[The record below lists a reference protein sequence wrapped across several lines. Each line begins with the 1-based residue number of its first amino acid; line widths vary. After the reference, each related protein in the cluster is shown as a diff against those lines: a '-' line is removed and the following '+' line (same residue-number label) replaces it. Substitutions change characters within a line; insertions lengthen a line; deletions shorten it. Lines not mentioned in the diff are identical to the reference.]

1 MKGKSIIF
9 FDIDGTL
16 LDHDK
21 KLPSSAK
28 QAIAELKKA
37 GHIVAIATGRAPF
50 MFKELR
56 ETLGIDTY
64 VSFNGQYVVLEGQTI
79 YRNPLDS
86 KALEALTEDALGNDH
101 PVVYL
106 DEEDMMSNVP
116 EHEYI
121 TEGISTLK
129 LGMMPGHDPTY
140 HETRTLYQTLLFCPE
155 GEDAQY
161 EEKHVAFD
169 FIRWHPVS
177 IDVLPKGGSKALGIE
192 KITTQLGISDENQYA
207 FGDGPNDL
215 EMLSAVHHSVAMGN
229 AADEVKSYA
238 KYVTKDVDEDG
249 LLHGLKMVGLIE

>member
-1 MKGKSIIF
+1 MKDRSIIF

-16 LDHDK
+16 LNREK
-21 KLPSSAK
+21 KLPESTRRAVG
-28 QAIAELKKA
+28 ELKDA

-56 ETLGIDTY
+56 KSLGIETY
-64 VSFNGQYVVLEGQTI
+64 VSFNGQYVVLEGEVI
-79 YRNPLDS
+79 YKNPLDAQ
-86 KALEALTEDALGNDH
+86 ALDKMTEEALGNDH

-106 DEEDMMSNVP
+106 NEDDMMSNVP

-129 LGMMPGHDPTY
+129 LGMMPGHDPSY
-140 HETRTLYQTLLFCPE
+140 HEVKELYQTLLFCPV
-155 GEDAQY
+155 GEEQQY
-161 EEKHVAFD
+161 EAAYDAFD

-177 IDVLPKGGSKALGIE
+177 VDVLPKGGSKANGIE
-192 KITTQLGISDENQYA
+192 KVIDRLGLPADRQYA

-215 EMLSAVHHSVAMGN
+215 EMLSTVHHSFAMGN
-229 AADEVKSYA
+229 AADRVKSHA

-249 LLHGLKMVGLIE
+249 ILHGLQMAGLLK